1 MTDFIASAA
10 GGFGRLKIQNLD
22 MSGDIQAKNARK
34 EHPPQLVIDSSWFGQ
49 SPWSKTRLR
58 DCRPRVIYLH

>member
-1 MTDFIASAA
+1 MTDLIASAA
-10 GGFGRLKIQNLD
+10 GEFGRLKIQNVD
-22 MSGDIQAKNARK
+22 ISGDIQAKNARK
-34 EHPPQLVIDSSWFGQ
+34 EHPPELVIDSSWFGQ